1 MDPIDLAEQFRKE
14 LEKKEKQVQETYMS
28 GGLIDMEHHK
38 YLQGQLE
45 ALYYMQDFIK
55 NYFKTDNE

>member
-28 GGLIDMEHHK
+28 GGLIDMEHYK

>member
-1 MDPIDLAEQFRKE
+1 MDPIDLAEQLQKE

-55 NYFKTDNE
+55 NYFKTENE

>member
-1 MDPIDLAEQFRKE
+1 MDSIDLAEQLQKE

>member
-1 MDPIDLAEQFRKE
+1 MDPIDFAEQLKNHIAKRE
-14 LEKKEKQVQETYMS
+14 QQVKDIYMS
-28 GGLIDMEHHK
+28 GGLRDMEHHK

-55 NYFKTDNE
+55 DYFKVDND

>member
-1 MDPIDLAEQFRKE
+1 MAPLQLAEELQKE
-14 LEKKEKQVQETYMS
+14 LKKKEQQVQEIYMG
-28 GGLIDMEHHK
+28 GGLVDMEHHK

>member
-1 MDPIDLAEQFRKE
+1 MDSIDLAEQFRKE

>member
-45 ALYYMQDFIK
+45 ALYYMKDFIK

>member
-28 GGLIDMEHHK
+28 GGLTDMEHHK

-45 ALYYMQDFIK
+45 ALYYMKDFIK